1 MKREKL
7 ENLKDLRLKC
17 KLSHVVYKGEE
28 MEEVGL
34 HGDSKWLQCLSFL
47 FLPILL
53 LSFLIGGK
61 KRASVNETQ
70 WENLKAI
77 LVALSCAVRTGLQ
90 CYLCR
95 AVGTAFRFVLKIH
108 FVMSVRNKPTN

>member
-61 KRASVNETQ
+61 KKSKCEWDTMGKSQGRFGSSELCCVHRLAVLSVQ
-70 WENLKAI
+70 GRRHGFQ
-77 LVALSCAVRTGLQ
+77 VC
-90 CYLCR
+90 
-95 AVGTAFRFVLKIH
+95 
-108 FVMSVRNKPTN
+108 P